1 MARHRLT
8 GPGPGRPKGSVN
20 KSKLEITALLKDI
33 AMSEEYQE
41 SLRRRAVRGDVTL
54 DKEILARVVG
64 PIKNITELTTPR
76 PIVIDALR
84 DDSRVV
90 ALIPDVLKDDGE

>member
-1 MARHRLT
+1 
-8 GPGPGRPKGSVN
+8 
-20 KSKLEITALLKDI
+20 
-33 AMSEEYQE
+33 
-41 SLRRRAVRGDVTL
+41 VTL